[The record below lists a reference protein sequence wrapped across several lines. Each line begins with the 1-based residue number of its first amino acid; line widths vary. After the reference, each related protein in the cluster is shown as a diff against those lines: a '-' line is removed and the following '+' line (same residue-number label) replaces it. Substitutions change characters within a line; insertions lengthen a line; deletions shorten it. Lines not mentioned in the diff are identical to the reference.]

1 MERIVH
7 ISRSFEEAEEWDI
20 LQSIMMTPEE
30 RLEAAKELRD
40 RVYGKDR
47 PDVREVYGNG
57 KKYPHSEK
65 L

>member
-20 LQSIMMTPEE
+20 RQNFEMTPEE
-30 RLEAAKELRD
+30 RLLAARQLSLR
-40 RVYGKDR
+40 VFGKDQ
-47 PDVREVYGNG
+47 PDVREYYNQN
-57 KKYPHSEK
+57 